1 MKNKFKL
8 ANFVTI
14 LYQLTQINWCYLLWI
29 LMEVWQSQFRLI
41 ILKKNLFIY
50 NQALFYNILWKILIV
65 LSYHLLLS
73 HNIELTYR
81 AIYE

>member
-41 ILKKNLFIY
+41 ILKKIVHIQLSFILQY
-50 NQALFYNILWKILIV
+50 FMKHPDCIVISFIIIL
-65 LSYHLLLS
+65 
-73 HNIELTYR
+73 
-81 AIYE
+81 